1 MNVRIRSFRTADED
15 AVVALWEQTGL
26 TRPWNDPRADIR
38 RKLTVQPELFLVA
51 VDGDAVVGSVMA
63 GYDGRRGWLYYLAS
77 APSHRGQGIGRAL
90 VAEAERLLEAM
101 GCPKVQLMVRP
112 DNASARGFYDALGYV
127 SFETWAT
134 GRRLIVD
141 GPGGPA

>member
-1 MNVRIRSFRTADED
+1 MSVEIRAFRAADEE
-15 AVVALWEQTGL
+15 AVVALWEEAGL

-51 VDGDAVVGSVMA
+51 ADGDTVVGSVMV
-63 GYDGRRGWLYYLAS
+63 GYDGHRGWLYYLAS
-77 APSHRGQGIGRAL
+77 ASSRRGRGIGRAL

-112 DNASARGFYDALGYV
+112 DNTGARGFYDALGYV
-127 SFETWAT
+127 PFETWAT

>member
-1 MNVRIRSFRTADED
+1 VNVRIRSFQT
-15 AVVALWEQTGL
+15 AVVALWEQAGL

-63 GYDGRRGWLYYLAS
+63 GYDGHRGWLYYLAS

-90 VAEAERLLEAM
+90 VAEVERLLEAM

-141 GPGGPA
+141 GPGGPT